1 MQNSAVSAYKIFI
14 RLCIIRKFYVNL
26 HKVVVLVF
34 FCIFLIINYKNTRD
48 IGIMVSKISVDKVR
62 YKVEPASKIG

>member
-26 HKVVVLVF
+26 QNLWAQ
-34 FCIFLIINYKNTRD
+34 L
-48 IGIMVSKISVDKVR
+48 KITIHVKDRNLKT
-62 YKVEPASKIG
+62 